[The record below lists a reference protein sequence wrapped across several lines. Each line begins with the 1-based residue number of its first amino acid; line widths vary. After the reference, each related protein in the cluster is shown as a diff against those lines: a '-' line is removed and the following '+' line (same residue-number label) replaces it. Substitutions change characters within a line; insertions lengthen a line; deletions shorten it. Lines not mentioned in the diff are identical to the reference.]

1 MLLDNVFPP
10 IPSELVMP
18 LAGFAAARGQISLV
32 GIILAGTAGSLTGA
46 LIWYGVGRWL
56 GHERLLRFAA
66 RHGRWLT
73 LNPAEVER
81 ASAWFVR
88 HGGSAVFLGRMIP
101 GVRSLISV
109 PAGVAGMPLVPFLA
123 YSTVGSAI
131 WTSLLATAGYRLGAD
146 YRAVAGF
153 IEPIGNGV
161 LILALA
167 LYLYRVLTF
176 NRRAGVQG

>member
-18 LAGFAAARGQISLV
+18 LAGFVSARGQISFLGV
-32 GIILAGTAGSLTGA
+32 VIGGTSGSLTGA
-46 LIWYGVGRWL
+46 VLWYGAGRWL
-56 GHERLLRFAA
+56 GRERLLNFAV
-66 RHGRWLT
+66 RRGRWLT
-73 LNPAEVER
+73 LSPAEVER
-81 ASAWFVR
+81 AGAWFAR
-88 HGGSAVFLGRMIP
+88 HGGAAVFLGRMIP

-109 PAGVAGMPLVPFLA
+109 PAGVAGMPFLPFLV
-123 YSTVGSAI
+123 YSALGSAI
-131 WTSLLATAGYRLGAD
+131 WTGVLATAGYRLGAD

-153 IEPIGNGV
+153 IEPLGNGV

-176 NRRAGVQG
+176 ERRVGTRG

>member
-18 LAGFAAARGQISLV
+18 LAGFVSARGQTSFVGVVIS
-32 GIILAGTAGSLTGA
+32 GTAGSLAGA
-46 LIWYGVGRWL
+46 LIWYGVGRRL

-73 LNPAEVER
+73 LSPAEVER

-88 HGGSAVFLGRMIP
+88 HGGGAVFLGRMIP

-123 YSTVGSAI
+123 YSTMGSAI
-131 WTSLLATAGYRLGAD
+131 WTGLLATAGYRLGAD